1 MGSEWPFCLV
11 AIFAFEAVEKP
22 EKSGDSGC
30 YRGKVLKTLG
40 VIFPGKH
47 S

>member
-1 MGSEWPFCLV
+1 MIAL
-11 AIFAFEAVEKP
+11 EAVEKP
-22 EKSGDSGC
+22 EKVGDSGR
-30 YRGKVLKTLG
+30 YRCKALKMLD